1 MKPSRLVTFAAGRPD
16 LKVAVRTLVTGIWPG
31 SPSRRWGIE
40 LTEGQ
45 PDTSA
50 NKANEKKSRT
60 MKKFIAV
67 AGLGAAI
74 TVGSL
79 VGAGTASASEVG
91 FIQDLNNHGLVT
103 YDAVQ
108 TRGTP
113 SPDVPNPIGPEP
125 CVFVIPIATPGHWM
139 CPEGVSPPEM
149 TP

>member
-1 MKPSRLVTFAAGRPD
+1 
-16 LKVAVRTLVTGIWPG
+16 
-31 SPSRRWGIE
+31 
-40 LTEGQ
+40 
-45 PDTSA
+45 
-50 NKANEKKSRT
+50 
-60 MKKFIAV
+60 MKKALV
-67 AGLGAAI
+67 AAGLGAVI
-74 TVGSL
+74 TLGSL
-79 VGAGTASASEVG
+79 LGAGTASASEVG

-139 CPEGVSPPEM
+139 CPEGVRPPEM

>member
-1 MKPSRLVTFAAGRPD
+1 MARFAFEA
-16 LKVAVRTLVTGIWPG
+16 LGID
-31 SPSRRWGIE
+31 
-40 LTEGQ
+40 LTEGGQ

-50 NKANEKKSRT
+50 KANKKKSRT
-60 MKKFIAV
+60 MNKFIAA

-74 TVGSL
+74 TLGSL
-79 VGAGTASASEVG
+79 VGAGTANASEVG

-125 CVFVIPIATPGHWM
+125 CVFVIPMATPGHWM